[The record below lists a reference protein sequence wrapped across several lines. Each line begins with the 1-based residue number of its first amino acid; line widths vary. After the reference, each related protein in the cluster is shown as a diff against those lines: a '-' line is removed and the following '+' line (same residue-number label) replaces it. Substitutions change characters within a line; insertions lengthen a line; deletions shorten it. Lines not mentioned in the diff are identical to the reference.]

1 MLTPARAQTILS
13 FTLTALAVLTA
24 LMLLVFL
31 WGVFTSG
38 DRTQTVFSVN
48 IPLDLTLS
56 LPGGRY
62 NVSTFHLPL
71 GDLSGWARNGWLAGF
86 TLLMACVIGLLW
98 RARQFT
104 RRLLRDPFHPDN
116 ARDLTLAAQ
125 LALIGQVVAALQ
137 PLLNGW
143 MFARIQPLEALRRQ
157 LPEDA
162 IVRGMN
168 TDSSLPFTLFGVN
181 LTPLLI
187 AAVCVLFAAALT
199 QAAHIR
205 EQERQLRAEQE
216 LTV

>member
-13 FTLTALAVLTA
+13 FALTTLAALTA

-31 WGVFTSG
+31 LGVFTSG
-38 DRTQTVFSVN
+38 DRTQTVFSVS

-62 NVSTFHLPL
+62 DVSTFHLPL
-71 GDLSGWARNGWLAGF
+71 ADLPGWIRLGWLAGF
-86 TLLMACVIGLLW
+86 TLLMAGVIGLLW

-104 RRLLRDPFHPDN
+104 HRLLSDPLHPAN
-116 ARDLTLAAQ
+116 ARDLNLAAR
-125 LALIGQVVAALQ
+125 LGLIGQVVAALQ
-137 PLLNGW
+137 PLLSGW

-168 TDSSLPFTLFGVN
+168 TDSSLPFSLFGVD

-187 AAVCVLFAAALT
+187 AAACVMFAAALT

-216 LTV
+216 LTI

>member
-13 FTLTALAVLTA
+13 FMLTVMLVLTALALLLLLLGSLLQTTFSLTLPLNA
-24 LMLLVFL
+24 TLDVAGGQYGL
-31 WGVFTSG
+31 S
-38 DRTQTVFSVN
+38 SVN
-48 IPLDLTLS
+48 
-56 LPGGRY
+56 
-62 NVSTFHLPL
+62 LPL
-71 GDLSGWARNGWLAGF
+71 VDLPVGVKAAWMVSMA
-86 TLLMACVIGLLW
+86 LLLTGLIALLW

-104 RRLLRDPFHPDN
+104 RRLLSDPFHPAN
-116 ARDLTLAAQ
+116 ARDLTFAAR
-125 LALIGQVVAALQ
+125 LGLIGQVVAALQ

-143 MFARIQPLEALRRQ
+143 MFARIQPLETLRRQ

-168 TDSSLPFTLFGVN
+168 TDSSLPFSLFGVD

-187 AAVCVLFAAALT
+187 AAVCVLFATALT

>member
-1 MLTPARAQTILS
+1 MLTPARAHAILS
-13 FTLTALAVLTA
+13 FTLSTLGVLTA

-31 WGVFTSG
+31 LGVFTSG
-38 DRTQTVFSVN
+38 NRTQTVFSMN

-56 LPGGRY
+56 LPGGQY

-71 GDLSGWARNGWLAGF
+71 GDLPGWVGLGWLAAF
-86 TLLMACVIGLLW
+86 TLLMAGVIGLLW

-104 RRLLRDPFHPDN
+104 RRLLSDPFHPAN
-116 ARDLTLAAQ
+116 AADLTLAAR

-143 MFARIQPLEALRRQ
+143 MFARIQPLE
-157 LPEDA
+157 DA
-162 IVRGMN
+162 IVRGLN
-168 TDSSLPFTLFGVN
+168 TDSSLPFSLFGVN

-187 AAVCVLFAAALT
+187 AAVCVLFSAALA

>member
-13 FTLTALAVLTA
+13 FMLSVMLVLTALALLLLLLGSLLQTTFSLTLPLNATLDLAGGQYGLSSVNLPLADLPVGVKAAWMVSMA
-24 LMLLVFL
+24 LLLTGLIALL
-31 WGVFTSG
+31 WG
-38 DRTQTVFSVN
+38 
-48 IPLDLTLS
+48 
-56 LPGGRY
+56 
-62 NVSTFHLPL
+62 
-71 GDLSGWARNGWLAGF
+71 AR
-86 TLLMACVIGLLW
+86 
-98 RARQFT
+98 RFT
-104 RRLLRDPFHPDN
+104 RRLLSDPFHPAN
-116 ARDLTLAAQ
+116 ARDLTLAAR
-125 LALIGQVVAALQ
+125 LGLIGQVVAALQ

-143 MFARIQPLEALRRQ
+143 MFARIQPLETLRRQ

-168 TDSSLPFTLFGVN
+168 TDSSLPFSLFGVD

-187 AAVCVLFAAALT
+187 AAVCVLFATALT